1 MARFTVPP
9 LTRRSTA
16 SSPRPAY
23 AVAPGRRAVSVLTL
37 RRVAAALLVLA
48 AAVLAFRP
56 SARGT
61 PVLVAARPLPPG
73 AALSASDVR
82 VAFVPPELAPAAV
95 LSDPAAV
102 QSAVLVAAAS
112 PGEPIT
118 STRLLGPEHVRLAAG
133 PGHGAVPLRLADP
146 GVARLLRPGTEV
158 DVVAADPHE
167 VLARSALVLAVHPE
181 TSSRDGPVVVLA
193 LPTDTATRVA
203 SITLD
208 RPVGVT
214 LR

>member
-1 MARFTVPP
+1 MARTALPTPP
-9 LTRRSTA
+9 
-16 SSPRPAY
+16 
-23 AVAPGRRAVSVLTL
+23 RRAVPVSAARHVVTVLTV
-37 RRVAAALLVLA
+37 RRVVAALLVLA

-56 SARGT
+56 SARGA

-73 AALSASDVR
+73 TALSPSDVR
-82 VAFVPPELAPAAV
+82 VAFIPPDLAPAAA
-95 LSDPAAV
+95 LADPSAV
-102 QSAVLVAAAS
+102 ESAVLVAAAS

-118 STRLLGPEHVRLAAG
+118 STRLLGPEHVSLAAG

-146 GVARLLRPGTEV
+146 GVARLLRPGTRV

-193 LPTDTATRVA
+193 LPTDSATRVA
-203 SITLD
+203 SVTLD